1 MLEVADV
8 IFVVYTVLHEE
19 QKRYVFFELPEAEEF
34 IEDNDTDDYE
44 IVEYS
49 RAE

>member
-19 QKRYVFFELPEAEEF
+19 TRRHVFFELKEAEDF
-34 IEDNDTDDYE
+34 IEDTDTDDYE